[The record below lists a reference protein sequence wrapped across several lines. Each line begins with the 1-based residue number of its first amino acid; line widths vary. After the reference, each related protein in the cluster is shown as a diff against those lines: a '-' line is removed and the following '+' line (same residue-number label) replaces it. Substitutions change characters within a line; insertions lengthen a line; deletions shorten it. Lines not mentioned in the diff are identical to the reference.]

1 MEQEHKIS
9 KKLFIFNIF
18 LVVAVVFMTFVLYQ
32 SSVQKKV
39 EKIVEAKKERKSLV
53 VFENVNIKAKSA
65 VVYDLAENRVLYSKN
80 PGVQLPLASITKLMT
95 ALVAT
100 ELLPKNSNITVKSEF
115 LREEGDSGL
124 LANES
129 WNLKELLDFSLVTS
143 SNDGARSVASV
154 IGAVKLNSKDYD
166 LGRKDFIEKMNKRA
180 KELGLQQ
187 TFFVNET
194 GLDVGS
200 VSGGYG
206 SANDVISLVKYMV
219 KNQPEILEAT
229 KFTRLSIDS
238 NDKKHTAKNTNDIIN
253 DIPGIFASKTGYTD
267 MAGGNL
273 VVAFDPSLGKPI
285 VITVLGSTQE
295 GRFIDVETLVQTT
308 LEYLNQ

>member
-1 MEQEHKIS
+1 MEHQKIS
-9 KKLFIFNIF
+9 KKLYIFNIV
-18 LVVAVVFMTFVLYQ
+18 LVLAVVFMTFLLYQ
-32 SSVQKKV
+32 NSIQKKV
-39 EKIVEAKKERKSLV
+39 EKIVKAKVEKKSLAM
-53 VFENVNIKAKSA
+53 FENVNVKAKA
-65 VVYDLAENRVLYSKN
+65 VLVYDLADNRVLYAKN
-80 PGVQLPLASITKLMT
+80 EGTQLPLASITKLMT

-100 ELLPKNSNITVKSEF
+100 ELLPKDSKITLKSEF

-124 LANES
+124 AVSES

-143 SNDGARSVASV
+143 SNDGMRSVASV

-180 KELGLQQ
+180 KELGLAQ

-194 GLDVGS
+194 GLDVGN

-206 SANDVISLVKYMV
+206 SANDVTSLVKYMIR
-219 KNQPEILEAT
+219 NRPEILEAT
-229 KFTRLSIDS
+229 KFQKLTIDS
-238 NDKKHTAKNTNDIIN
+238 DTKKHTAKNTNDIVN
-253 DIPGIFASKTGYTD
+253 EIPGLFASKTGYTD

-285 VITVLGSTQE
+285 IVTVLGSTQD
-295 GRFIDVETLVQTT
+295 GRFTDVETLVDVT
-308 LEYLNQ
+308 LDYLNQ